1 MAEAPKGFIIAA
13 PSSGSGKTIA
23 ALGLLSALRKKG
35 LRVAPAK
42 AGPDYIDPGFHR
54 LASGRASVNLDPW
67 AMSPEML
74 CSVLSRAAAGADI
87 IVIEGVMGLFD
98 GAAGGAGSTADLAK
112 ALGLPVI
119 LVLDAAAQAQSAAA
133 VAHGIRTFDPEV
145 DVAGV
150 IATRIAGVRHRALIE
165 DALAKCAIPFFGAI
179 GRDPALTVPSR
190 HLGLVQ
196 ATELAAIESVIEK
209 AAEAVTAGVDL
220 DHVQAAA
227 KPVPQ
232 GGDAVPLPPLGQRI
246 AVAQDRAF
254 SFHYQ
259 HLIDG
264 WQRASAEILPFSP
277 LADEPPSAG
286 ADAVFLPGGYPE
298 LHAAALSEASAFRK
312 GMLKAADD
320 GALIYGECGGYM
332 VLGESLADADG
343 RTHPMLGLLSHS
355 TSFAERKL
363 SLGYRAL
370 KPNGKNAFKSEL
382 RGHEFHYSL
391 KNVDGSDAP
400 LFSAKDA
407 VGKALGPMGG
417 QRGNVMG
424 SYAHIIAASR

>member
-1 MAEAPKGFIIAA
+1 MAEPPNGFIVAA

-23 ALGLLSALRKKG
+23 TLGLLAALRNKG
-35 LRVAPAK
+35 LSVAPAK
-42 AGPDYIDPGFHR
+42 AGPDYIDPGFHA
-54 LASGRASVNLDPW
+54 LAAGRAGVNLDPW
-67 AMSPEML
+67 AMSPEIL
-74 CSVLSRAAAGADI
+74 RGVLSHAAAGADI

-119 LVLDAAAQAQSAAA
+119 LVINAAAQAQSAAA
-133 VAHGIRTFDPEV
+133 VAHGFRTFDPEV
-145 DVAGV
+145 DIAGV
-150 IATRIAGVRHRALIE
+150 IATCIAGARHRALIE
-165 DALAKCAIPFFGAI
+165 DALARRAIPFFGAI
-179 GRDPALTVPSR
+179 ARDPALTVPSR

-196 ATELAAIESVIEK
+196 AAELTAIETVIEK
-209 AAEAVTAGVDL
+209 AGEAVTAGVDL
-220 DHVQAAA
+220 DHVQAVAR
-227 KPVPQ
+227 PVPQ
-232 GGDAVPLPPLGQRI
+232 GGDVVPLPPLGQRI

-254 SFHYQ
+254 SFYYR
-259 HLIDG
+259 HLIGG
-264 WQRASAEILPFSP
+264 WQRAGAEILPFSP
-277 LADEPPSAG
+277 LANEPPSPD

-298 LHAAALSEASAFRK
+298 LHAAVLADASAFREA
-312 GMLKAADD
+312 MLKAAED

-332 VLGESLADADG
+332 VLGESLTDADG
-343 RTHPMLGLLSHS
+343 HAHPMLGLLSHS

-370 KPNGKNAFKSEL
+370 KPDGKNAFKSVL
-382 RGHEFHYSL
+382 KGHEFHYSL

-400 LFSAKDA
+400 LFAATDA
-407 VGKALGPMGG
+407 AGRALGPMGG